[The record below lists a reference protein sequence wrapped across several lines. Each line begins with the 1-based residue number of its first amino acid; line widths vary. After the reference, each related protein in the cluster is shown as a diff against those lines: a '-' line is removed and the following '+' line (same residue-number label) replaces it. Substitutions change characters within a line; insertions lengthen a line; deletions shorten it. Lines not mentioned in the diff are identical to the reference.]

1 LVGVELAPDGLDEK
15 AQDASPLPRRIP
27 AERQAKGAETM
38 SEPRRDSKW
47 WGWGDPAV
55 EPELDGE
62 ALATLRERVG
72 ELEAWP
78 LAAELERFELPAA
91 EALPKA
97 LIEAV
102 GEANVFTGTAD
113 RVRHATG
120 CGYADLAR
128 LRGGRLEAAPDAVL
142 VLPDVDAVGRVLEV
156 CAMEGIAVVPFGGGT
171 SVVGG
176 VAPLRGAHGRLI
188 SLDLARLRAIEVDRR
203 SLTARL
209 GAGLRGPE
217 AEAALNAEGVVLGHF
232 PQSFEYATIGGFAAT
247 RSAGQAS
254 SGYGR
259 FDALVSSVRLVAPAG
274 DLRTLETPHTAAGP
288 SLRELVV
295 GSEGAFGV
303 IPDVTVRV
311 RPQPERRRYEAW
323 MAEDF
328 EAGTEIVRTLA
339 QGPGLPDVIRVS
351 DEEETE
357 VSLALSGPRGLT
369 GRAFGGYLG
378 LRGRRGGSLI
388 VVGLEGE
395 EESIARRRALTVRA
409 LRRGGAAY
417 LGQAAGRSWEHGRF
431 QGPYLRDTLMGM
443 GAMVETLETSHTWSR
458 LRELH
463 IAVGAAIRA
472 SLEGQGTPGLVF
484 CHLSH
489 AYADGASLYFTFI
502 SRARRGGEIEQWQAV
517 KRAASEAI
525 VATGG
530 TITHHHAVG
539 RDHAPYM
546 RAEIGDTGLDIL
558 RAVKEQLDP
567 VGIMNPGKLSG

>member
-1 LVGVELAPDGLDEK
+1 
-15 AQDASPLPRRIP
+15 
-27 AERQAKGAETM
+27 
-38 SEPRRDSKW
+38 
-47 WGWGDPAV
+47 
-55 EPELDGE
+55 LDGE
-62 ALATLRERVG
+62 ALGTLRERVG
-72 ELEAWP
+72 ELQSWP
-78 LAAELERFELPAA
+78 LTAEVDRFQLPPA
-91 EALPKA
+91 EQLPDG

-102 GEANVFTGTAD
+102 GQEAVFTGVED
-113 RVRHATG
+113 RLRHATG

-142 VLPDVDAVGRVLEV
+142 LPANADAVRRVLDV
-156 CAMEGIAVVPFGGGT
+156 CAAEGVAVVPFGGGT

-176 VAPLRGAHGRLI
+176 VEPLRGSHSRLV
-188 SLDLARLRAIEVDRR
+188 SLDLTRLCEVEVDER

-217 AEAALNAEGVVLGHF
+217 AEAALNERSVILGHF

-259 FDALVSSVRLVAPAG
+259 FDDLVSSVCLLAPAG

-295 GSEGAFGV
+295 GSEGVLGV
-303 IPDVTVRV
+303 IPEVTVRV
-311 RPQPERRRYEAW
+311 RPAPAVRRYEAW
-323 MAEDF
+323 IAESF
-328 EAGTEIVRTLA
+328 EAGTELVRTLA

-369 GRAFGGYLG
+369 GAMFSRYLT
-378 LRGRRGGSLI
+378 LRGKRGGCLV
-388 VVGLEGE
+388 VVGLEGDG
-395 EESIARRRALTVRA
+395 ESVARRRALTVRA
-409 LRRGGAAY
+409 LRQGGAAY

-443 GAMVETLETSHTWSR
+443 GAMVETLETSHAWSR
-458 LRELH
+458 LGELYD
-463 IAVGAAIRA
+463 AVGRAIRA
-472 SLEGQGTPGLVF
+472 ALDGQGTPGLVF

-489 AYADGASLYFTFI
+489 GYADGASLYFTFI
-502 SRARRGGEIEQWQAV
+502 SRVRRGAEVEQWREV
-517 KRAASEAI
+517 KRAACEAI

-546 RAEIGDTGLDIL
+546 EAEVGEIGLEAL
-558 RAVKEQLDP
+558 RAVKERLDP
-567 VGIMNPGKLSG
+567 AGIMNPEKLLTQP